1 MAYDD
6 ETARHLR
13 WYFAEPDAPTQRYA
27 IPPARRAT
35 DAELSRIGSLRA
47 ELDNA
52 RFALVIERNDP
63 RTPAAR
69 AMAAGEA
76 LLDATEAYADAVL
89 ALTQPRN

>member
-1 MAYDD
+1 MPYDD
-6 ETARHLR
+6 EAARYLR
-13 WYFAEPDAPTQRYA
+13 WWFTDESAAVERYA

-35 DAELSRIGSLRA
+35 DGELGHIGGLRA
-47 ELDNA
+47 ELENA
-52 RFALVIERNDP
+52 RLALIIERNDP

-76 LLDATEAYADAVL
+76 LLDATDAYADAVL